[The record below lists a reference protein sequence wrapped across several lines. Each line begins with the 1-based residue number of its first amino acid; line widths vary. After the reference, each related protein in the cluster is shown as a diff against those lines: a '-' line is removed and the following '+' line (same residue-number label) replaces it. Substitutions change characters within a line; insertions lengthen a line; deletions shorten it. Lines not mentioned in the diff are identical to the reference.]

1 MICFVGIILG
11 MCFLHR
17 VLVFKCYL
25 RVLTIFAATG
35 LQLVT
40 FVIGILILLEVWKK
54 RRRRKNV
61 GTCMQIQSKQTTP
74 LQVTQHCITSDTLFP
89 SSHRIKR
96 AQNLLN
102 ITVKGKQPASSFY
115 AVHIAFLWGDTILYV
130 ETLHL

>member
-40 FVIGILILLEVWKK
+40 FVIGILILLKVWKK

-61 GTCMQIQSKQTTP
+61 GTCMQIQSKQTTS
-74 LQVTQHCITSDTLFP
+74 SD
-89 SSHRIKR
+89 S
-96 AQNLLN
+96 
-102 ITVKGKQPASSFY
+102 
-115 AVHIAFLWGDTILYV
+115 
-130 ETLHL
+130 TLHYI